1 MMSFLK
7 NGNLL
12 YKIMKNILFVIP
24 HPDDEI
30 VGSCIL
36 IKNFLRKQKVT
47 LVFLTNGVISPN
59 INWFWKKKSYKK
71 DVSMRYQEMLNSLDN
86 LGVNDFFLQDIPTRN
101 LKSNIDKSYFFLKE
115 IILDMNIDTVFCP
128 AYEGGHQDHDVT
140 NFIVS
145 KLKPYCKLFEFPEY
159 NFHGQV
165 INTNTFFEKNGSE
178 IVLDLD
184 DGQKLFKTKSMNIY
198 QSEKK
203 NLKYFDLKQECF
215 RPLVNYNY
223 SSPPHDGVLFYRRY
237 SLFSWHP
244 RVDENSPIEICDE
257 IKKSEIF
264 NK

>member
-1 MMSFLK
+1 MHL
-7 NGNLL
+7 
-12 YKIMKNILFVIP
+12 
-24 HPDDEI
+24 
-30 VGSCIL
+30 
-36 IKNFLRKQKVT
+36 
-47 LVFLTNGVISPN
+47 
-59 INWFWKKKSYKK
+59 
-71 DVSMRYQEMLNSLDN
+71 
-86 LGVNDFFLQDIPTRN
+86 
-101 LKSNIDKSYFFLKE
+101 
-115 IILDMNIDTVFCP
+115 
-128 AYEGGHQDHDVT
+128 
-140 NFIVS
+140 
-145 KLKPYCKLFEFPEY
+145 

-184 DGQKLFKTKSMNIY
+184 DRQKLFKTKSMNIY